1 MAVSIPRARRPNIKS
16 SLRGA
21 DNAMAKVLTCCSL
34 MLLSASIIVAQQNE
48 TPPAKQILDKMV
60 SVYGSCSSYA
70 DKGESREVFLES
82 RKETLR
88 PFSTEFIRPSR

>member
-1 MAVSIPRARRPNIKS
+1 
-16 SLRGA
+16 
-21 DNAMAKVLTCCSL
+21 

-82 RKETLR
+82 RQGDTQAI
-88 PFSTEFIRPSR
+88 FN